1 MIKIAPSLLAAD
13 FGRIHDEI
21 ERMAAAGADYL
32 HFDVMDGCF
41 VPNISFGFPV
51 LKAAAQC
58 SLPVDAHLMID
69 HPEQYIDQFAAG
81 GARIITVH
89 AEATNHLHR
98 ALQQIRAAG
107 CLAGV
112 ALNPGTSPE
121 CLRYV
126 MGDFDLALVMTVN
139 PGFGG
144 QKMIRSSVEK
154 IAEIRAMLDTAN
166 VILYGKA
173 NPVDM
178 LRILGGYVCDV
189 HIKDGKWPTDGWKLG
204 QETPVGEGDVDFAEV
219 IRRLR
224 ALNYDGALTIEREI
238 EGEKQIQDVLA
249 AKKLLENLLRANG

>member
-154 IAEIRAMLDTAN
+154 IAEIRAMLDRAGCDAIIEVDGGVNEQTAPMLLDRGATML
-166 VILYGKA
+166 VAGSALYGAPDAKA
-173 NPVDM
+173 FIDHVKAM
-178 LRILGGYVCDV
+178 G
-189 HIKDGKWPTDGWKLG
+189 
-204 QETPVGEGDVDFAEV
+204 AE
-219 IRRLR
+219 
-224 ALNYDGALTIEREI
+224 
-238 EGEKQIQDVLA
+238 K
-249 AKKLLENLLRANG
+249 